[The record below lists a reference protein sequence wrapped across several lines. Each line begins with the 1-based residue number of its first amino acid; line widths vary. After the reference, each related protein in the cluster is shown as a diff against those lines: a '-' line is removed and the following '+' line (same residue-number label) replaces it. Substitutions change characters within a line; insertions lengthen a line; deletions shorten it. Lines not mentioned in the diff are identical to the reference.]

1 MGTGTGNNRVTAVMT
16 TRVTKKMTTT
26 VTGLGLRL
34 AIVAVAFV
42 FLALAA
48 LAWGPQ
54 AAHAAPALGPA
65 LGAPPAQQEPVAQQ
79 DAATPEIPM
88 TLEEKQG
95 CGCHSPERE
104 SWQMSPHGQMTAEGE
119 PVAACTTC
127 HGEYVEGHPEK
138 GMIPLAT
145 DSSACTNCHK
155 QTAEEWQGT
164 VHAEA
169 GIQCISCHLSHT
181 QDLRVTSD
189 QLCETCHR
197 DSVQDP
203 LHTAHWLGEAG
214 CTSCHM
220 AGGTAAAPHAAGQ
233 SVASSDP
240 GAAVEAL
247 MPNAPQHDFVS
258 VSSAK
263 CLDCHSKDVTVLDG
277 PIQTGYVVRNDLM
290 QAANQVPALQAEL
303 ASAQQVNRALSL
315 WQPVSLGS
323 GIGIGGIL
331 GIAFVLVVVRL
342 NRPKRNNAAAES
354 PDDNGDTGVGSEGGA
369 Q

>member
-1 MGTGTGNNRVTAVMT
+1 MSIGNCDNTLRIK
-16 TRVTKKMTTT
+16 VTKR
-26 VTGLGLRL
+26 GLSL
-34 AIVAVAFV
+34 AIVASAFV
-42 FLALAA
+42 VLALTA
-48 LAWGPQ
+48 PQ
-54 AAHAAPALGPA
+54 AAHAAPAASPVLGEPA
-65 LGAPPAQQEPVAQQ
+65 VQQEPVAVQQ
-79 DAATPEIPM
+79 AAATPEIPL

-95 CGCHSPERE
+95 CGCHSPEKE
-104 SWQMSPHGQMTAEGE
+104 SWQISPHGQMTAEGK
-119 PVAACTTC
+119 PVATCATC
-127 HGEYVEGHPEK
+127 HGEYVDGHPEK

-145 DSSACTNCHK
+145 DSSACTTCHK
-155 QTAEEWQGT
+155 QTADEWKGT

-189 QLCETCHR
+189 QVCETCHR

-220 AGGTAAAPHAAGQ
+220 AGGTAASPHGTTQ

-240 GAAVEAL
+240 AAAVEA
-247 MPNAPQHDFVS
+247 MIPNAPKHDFVS
-258 VSSAK
+258 VSSTK

-277 PIQTGYVVRNDLM
+277 PIQADFVVRNDLM
-290 QAANQVPALQAEL
+290 QTANQVPQLQAEL
-303 ASAQQVNRALSL
+303 VSAQQVNRALSL
-315 WQPVSLGS
+315 WQPVSLGM

-342 NRPKRNNAAAES
+342 NRGKRDEVE
-354 PDDNGDTGVGSEGGA
+354 GTGSDSNSDVGSEGGA

>member
-1 MGTGTGNNRVTAVMT
+1 MGTGNCDNTLTEKVT
-16 TRVTKKMTTT
+16 RR
-26 VTGLGLRL
+26 GQHL
-34 AIVAVAFV
+34 AIVAAAFV
-42 FLALAA
+42 VLALAGA
-48 LAWGPQ
+48 LAAPQ
-54 AAHAAPALGPA
+54 AAHAGPVLGEPAV
-65 LGAPPAQQEPVAQQ
+65 QQEPVVQQ
-79 DAATPEIPM
+79 AAATPEIPM

-95 CGCHSPERE
+95 CGCHTPEKE
-104 SWQMSPHGQMTAEGE
+104 SWQMSPHGQLTVDGQ
-119 PVAACTTC
+119 PVATCATC
-127 HGEYVEGHPEK
+127 HGEYVDGHPEK

-155 QTAEEWQGT
+155 QTAEEWKGT

-189 QLCETCHR
+189 QVCETCHR

-220 AGGTAAAPHAAGQ
+220 AGGTAGSPHGTTQ
-233 SVASSDP
+233 TVASTDP
-240 GAAVEAL
+240 SAAVAA
-247 MPNAPQHDFVS
+247 MIPNAPKHDFVS

-277 PIQTGYVVRNDLM
+277 PIQTDFVVRNDLM
-290 QAANQVPALQAEL
+290 QTANQVPELRAEL
-303 ASAQQVNRALSL
+303 ASAQQVNRALSM
-315 WQPVSLGS
+315 WQPVSLGM

-331 GIAFVLVVVRL
+331 GIAFVLVVVRV
-342 NRPKRNNAAAES
+342 NRGKRDNEGEGTGSDSAA
-354 PDDNGDTGVGSEGGA
+354 GSEGGA

>member
-1 MGTGTGNNRVTAVMT
+1 MGTGICNNMRMMK
-16 TRVTKKMTTT
+16 VTKR
-26 VTGLGLRL
+26 GLCL
-34 AIVAVAFV
+34 AIVASVFV
-42 FLALAA
+42 LLALAA
-48 LAWGPQ
+48 PQ
-54 AAHAAPALGPA
+54 TAHAAPAVGPA
-65 LGAPPAQQEPVAQQ
+65 AGEPAVQQEPAAQQQ

-95 CGCHSPERE
+95 CGCHSPEKE
-104 SWQMSPHGQMTAEGE
+104 SWQMSPHGQLTAEGE
-119 PVAACTTC
+119 PVATCATC
-127 HGEYVEGHPEK
+127 HGEYVDGHPEK

-155 QTAEEWQGT
+155 QTAEEWKGT

-189 QLCETCHR
+189 QVCETCHR

-220 AGGTAAAPHAAGQ
+220 ASGTASSSHGTTQ

-240 GAAVEAL
+240 SAAVAA
-247 MPNAPQHDFVS
+247 MVPNAPKHDFVS

-263 CLDCHSKDVTVLDG
+263 CLECHSKDVTVLDG
-277 PIQTGYVVRNDLM
+277 PIQTDYVVRNDLM
-290 QAANQVPALQAEL
+290 QTANQVPELRAEL

-315 WQPVSLGS
+315 WQPVSLGM
-323 GIGIGGIL
+323 GMGIGGIL

-342 NRPKRNNAAAES
+342 NRGKRDSEAGEAGEENTAS
-354 PDDNGDTGVGSEGGA
+354 DEGGA